1 MHEYHSFKN
10 QIGPA
15 GPTDSVK
22 NRPPILSSYGKKPE
36 MNLKPVNSKNW
47 SVQFVK
53 PKTGVVEPVLQN
65 IEKMTLFLL
74 ISSPFNLSHWCS
86 SYFVAVNDGNETS
99 FLPHFENLRSSQK
112 GERER

>member
-10 QIGPA
+10 RTELA
-15 GPTDSVK
+15 GPIGSAG
-22 NRPPILSSYGKKPE
+22 NRPPIRSSYGKKPE

-65 IEKMTLFLL
+65 TEKMTLFLL
-74 ISSPFNLSHWCS
+74 ISSPFSLSHWCS

-112 GERER
+112 G